1 MTQCQLPRRLSRGTF
16 IVFAWRDSK
25 AQKLFLGNQQNTLN
39 IFSEGTGLSQ
49 VSGKEIF
56 TNKMKCMIVMK
67 ILTLRCY

>member
-1 MTQCQLPRRLSRGTF
+1 MTQCQLPRRLSRDTF